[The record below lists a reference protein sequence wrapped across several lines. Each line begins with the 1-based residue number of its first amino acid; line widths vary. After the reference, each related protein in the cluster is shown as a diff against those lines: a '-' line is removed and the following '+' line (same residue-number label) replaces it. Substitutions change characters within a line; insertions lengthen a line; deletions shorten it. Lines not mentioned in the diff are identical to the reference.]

1 MRAITKAG
9 RQQGVALRTGMSG
22 SGRLSVCSFTA
33 LHKAKT
39 WAFSA
44 AKGFLSP
51 QALVDALTVLAALAT
66 THLAVWLALGSL
78 RFALGGAVHA
88 IDPIL
93 ALPIAAALCAFL
105 VRKQSSMPSSIARAL
120 LAFVLVWA
128 AALLYANCLDDLT
141 EDGQGYHSLATLALR
156 LGWNPFYAVL
166 APDVHPQIWLN
177 HYPKAPWIWAADIDT
192 LFGNLQTGKAINVV
206 LAVAAGAAV
215 AGAASTIF
223 AAPVWMRLIFGALAA
238 ANPVASVQFPTL
250 YVDGQL
256 ASLLT
261 LMLAGAI
268 TWLLQRSALGLLM
281 TCSAAI
287 CLVNVKFTGLA
298 YAAIFAAVIAALG
311 LVRGQR
317 LLSGLPL
324 LASAF
329 ALVGPG
335 YTPYITNLRNG
346 EHIFYPVLGA
356 QRFDIMTRMTP
367 KALAEHSQIAKLG
380 ISLASETANSCQ
392 NCQAG
397 RLKLPF
403 TVRLAEAWGATIPDP
418 RTGGFGPLFSAALL
432 LSAVLLIQAGRTG
445 AVSAMLV
452 GSLIVLIGSVL
463 INPEAWWARYAPQLW
478 LVPLTVLMFLQM
490 SELSPA
496 ARAVRVALLV
506 VLIANAAFMAIIA
519 SGYAAVSTHKARA
532 QIAALA
538 HAGPLYVQDVQAFG
552 WFGTLQR
559 LRDGG
564 VVFEERAF
572 SDSDCKVTSTV
583 LRSELEV
590 CVPKTARAATTPRQE
605 Q

>member
-1 MRAITKAG
+1 
-9 RQQGVALRTGMSG
+9 MSG
-22 SGRLSVCSFTA
+22 SGRLSLCSVTA
-33 LHKAKT
+33 LHQANA
-39 WAFSA
+39 WALSV

-78 RFALGGAVHA
+78 RFALGGGGHA

-93 ALPIAAALCAFL
+93 ALPMAAAVCACL

-120 LAFVLVWA
+120 LAFVLIWA
-128 AALLYANCLDDLT
+128 VALVYANGLDDLT
-141 EDGQGYHSLATLALR
+141 EDGQGYHALATLELR
-156 LGWNPFYAVL
+156 LGWNPFYSVL
-166 APDVHPQIWLN
+166 VPDVHPQIWLN
-177 HYPKAPWIWAADIDT
+177 HYPKAPWVWAADIDT
-192 LFGNLQTGKAINVV
+192 LFGNPQAGKATNVV
-206 LAVAAGAAV
+206 LAIAAGAAV
-215 AGAASTIF
+215 AGAVSTIF
-223 AAPVWMRLIFGALAA
+223 GAPVWVCLIFGALAA
-238 ANPVASVQFPTL
+238 ANPVASVQLPTM

-268 TWLLQRSALGLLM
+268 TWLMQRSSLGLLT

-298 YAAIFAAVIAALG
+298 YATIFASAVAALG
-311 LVRGQR
+311 LLRGQR

-324 LASAF
+324 LACAF

-335 YTPYITNLRNG
+335 YTPYLTNLRNG
-346 EHIFYPVLGA
+346 EHIFYPVMGA

-367 KALAEHSQIAKLG
+367 KALGERSQLAKLA

-392 NCQAG
+392 NCQAS

-432 LSAVLLIQAGRTG
+432 LSAVLLIQAWQAG
-445 AVSAMLV
+445 AVSAILV

-478 LVPLTVLMFLQM
+478 LVPLTILVFLHM
-490 SELSPA
+490 CELSPA
-496 ARAVRVALLV
+496 ARAVRLALLV
-506 VLIANAAFMAIIA
+506 VLIADAAFMAIIA
-519 SGYAAVSTHKARA
+519 SGYAVFSTHKARA
-532 QIAALA
+532 QIEALA

-564 VVFEERAF
+564 VVFEEREF
-572 SDSDCKVTSTV
+572 NDSDCKVINTV

-590 CVPKTARAATTPRQE
+590 CVPKIARTLTTPRRE